1 MSFLELIATL
11 LTAVGILGYF
21 NHRVLRLPDTIGI
34 TVMGVLVSLIRTL
47 REALGLTT
55 VIVSHDIH
63 ETLSIAD
70 HIYVI
75 ADGKVIGSG
84 SPDELRRSDSP
95 FVQQFLNGSP
105 DGPVRFHYPAP
116 SYRDDI
122 AAAGSSK
129 KGGQA

>member
-1 MSFLELIATL
+1 
-11 LTAVGILGYF
+11 
-21 NHRVLRLPDTIGI
+21 
-34 TVMGVLVSLIRTL
+34 MGVLVSLIRTL

-122 AAAGSSK
+122 AAAGASSK